1 MPRVF
6 SDECFFPFRVRYPIW
21 ISFFVAIASEIL
33 YRYYFNARARLL
45 RTIIITQNTLA
56 YSTGCLSHVSQ
67 KRNYINS
74 SEIRNRD
81 RGTFMIFFCG
91 LGRRY
96 RVSRTGRFACLDEA
110 VSVVTSVSEHAR
122 ALELNPRNIHT
133 EAPSRYYRGI
143 IQTYLYPS
151 PMTADMTCDRLR
163 YRLHDM
169 PRSLSPSITISFP
182 HSLQPFPTF
191 LTPPP
196 STLENASLERG
207 VISLCGHDLLEM
219 PTPRWLVLQRDSL

>member
-1 MPRVF
+1 
-6 SDECFFPFRVRYPIW
+6 
-21 ISFFVAIASEIL
+21 
-33 YRYYFNARARLL
+33 
-45 RTIIITQNTLA
+45 
-56 YSTGCLSHVSQ
+56 
-67 KRNYINS
+67 
-74 SEIRNRD
+74 
-81 RGTFMIFFCG
+81 MIFFCG

-182 HSLQPFPTF
+182 LFATLPHLSHPSAINFGKRFARTGRNQLVWSRSSRNANSPLVSSPTRF
-191 LTPPP
+191 
-196 STLENASLERG
+196 
-207 VISLCGHDLLEM
+207 VIAYYYYY
-219 PTPRWLVLQRDSL
+219 

>member
-1 MPRVF
+1 
-6 SDECFFPFRVRYPIW
+6 
-21 ISFFVAIASEIL
+21 
-33 YRYYFNARARLL
+33 
-45 RTIIITQNTLA
+45 
-56 YSTGCLSHVSQ
+56 
-67 KRNYINS
+67 
-74 SEIRNRD
+74 
-81 RGTFMIFFCG
+81 MIFFCG

-151 PMTADMTCDRLR
+151 PMTADMTCDRLDIGCTTC
-163 YRLHDM
+163 LALFLPPSQFPFHTLCN
-169 PRSLSPSITISFP
+169 PSPP
-182 HSLQPFPTF
+182 F

-219 PTPRWLVLQRDSL
+219 PTPPTASSPT

>member
-1 MPRVF
+1 
-6 SDECFFPFRVRYPIW
+6 
-21 ISFFVAIASEIL
+21 
-33 YRYYFNARARLL
+33 
-45 RTIIITQNTLA
+45 
-56 YSTGCLSHVSQ
+56 
-67 KRNYINS
+67 
-74 SEIRNRD
+74 
-81 RGTFMIFFCG
+81 MIFFCG

>member
-1 MPRVF
+1 
-6 SDECFFPFRVRYPIW
+6 
-21 ISFFVAIASEIL
+21 
-33 YRYYFNARARLL
+33 
-45 RTIIITQNTLA
+45 
-56 YSTGCLSHVSQ
+56 
-67 KRNYINS
+67 
-74 SEIRNRD
+74 
-81 RGTFMIFFCG
+81 MIFFCG

-133 EAPSRYYRGI
+133 GALSRYYRGI

-169 PRSLSPSITISFP
+169 LRSLSPSITISF
-182 HSLQPFPTF
+182 HSLCN
-191 LTPPP
+191 P
-196 STLENASLERG
+196 SPRFSPSCNSPSALENASLERR
-207 VISLCGHDLLEM
+207 VISLLSHDLFEIR
-219 PTPRWLVLQRDSL
+219 TRWLVLFEQDLPSSNCLNYPTNTSRRIHNATLFDTLK

>member
-1 MPRVF
+1 
-6 SDECFFPFRVRYPIW
+6 
-21 ISFFVAIASEIL
+21 
-33 YRYYFNARARLL
+33 
-45 RTIIITQNTLA
+45 
-56 YSTGCLSHVSQ
+56 
-67 KRNYINS
+67 
-74 SEIRNRD
+74 
-81 RGTFMIFFCG
+81 MIFFCG

-169 PRSLSPSITISFP
+169 PRSLSPSVTISFP
-182 HSLQPFPTF
+182 HSLQPFPT
-191 LTPPP
+191 L
-196 STLENASLERG
+196 S
-207 VISLCGHDLLEM
+207 H
-219 PTPRWLVLQRDSL
+219 PTAINFGKRFARTRRNQLVRSRSSCKCQLSQRLVLQHRFVILLLLIMINKKNGEVNRRARMGKISSSFRVRKQSARRFFAFSAIIAGTLPRVNAIRFVLLGVLSRLRSA

>member
-1 MPRVF
+1 M
-6 SDECFFPFRVRYPIW
+6 S
-21 ISFFVAIASEIL
+21 
-33 YRYYFNARARLL
+33 
-45 RTIIITQNTLA
+45 
-56 YSTGCLSHVSQ
+56 G
-67 KRNYINS
+67 
-74 SEIRNRD
+74 EIRNRD

-96 RVSRTGRFACLDEA
+96 RVSRTRRFACLDEA

-169 PRSLSPSITISFP
+169 PRSLSPSVTISFP
-182 HSLQPFPTF
+182 HSLQPFPTLSHPTAINF
-191 LTPPP
+191 GKRFARTRRNQLVR
-196 STLENASLERG
+196 SRSSWNANSPNG
-207 VISLCGHDLLEM
+207 
-219 PTPRWLVLQRDSL
+219 